1 MSFFSTLTTDTS
13 IAAEKDSVGGN
24 GGPLESGLYST
35 TVSMAYGIK
44 SAGGAQGLVLSL
56 LTADKKEIRQTLW
69 VSSGTAKGGANFYID
84 KNGEKQFLPG
94 FIHANALTLLTTG
107 KELSALPTEIKVIKL
122 YSPEAKAEVPT
133 KVEVLVDLL
142 GKEILVGLIKQTV
155 DKTKKNDSTGVYEAT
170 GETRDENEID
180 KLFRAKD
187 RMTTSEI
194 RAQVEEASF
203 VNTWE
208 AKFTGTVKNKAKGA
222 SGTAGAPKAAG
233 SFGSAASTA
242 KKPATSLFA

>member
-1 MSFFSTLTTDTS
+1 MSLLANLTSDTS

-24 GGPLESGLYST
+24 GGPLDSGLYPV
-35 TVSMAYGIK
+35 TVAMAHINK
-44 SAGGAQGLVLSL
+44 AASGALGLVLSL
-56 LTADKKEIRQTLW
+56 KTADNKEIRQTLW
-69 VSSGTAKGGANFYID
+69 MNSGTAKGGANFYVD
-84 KNGEKQFLPG
+84 KNGEKQYLPG
-94 FIHANALTLLTTG
+94 FVHANALALLTTG
-107 KELSALPTEIKVIKL
+107 KEISAMDTETKVIKL

-155 DKTKKNDSTGVYEAT
+155 DKTKKNDAGAYEAT

-208 AKFTGTVKNKAKGA
+208 TKFTGTVKNKAKGA